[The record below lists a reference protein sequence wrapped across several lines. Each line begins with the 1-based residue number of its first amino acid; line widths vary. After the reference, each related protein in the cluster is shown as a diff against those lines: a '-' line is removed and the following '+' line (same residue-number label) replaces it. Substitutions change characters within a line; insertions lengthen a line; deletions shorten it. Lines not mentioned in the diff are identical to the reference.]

1 MATSTSSK
9 TSRSL
14 FQRSL
19 SKADPLLHRLT
30 ALENERQQRRIILIP
45 SESICLP
52 AVRALLDSP
61 WTNLYAEGYPPS
73 FTTHQNEDQL
83 ADLPMQIIGY
93 RRYSD
98 RRFYKGTDYINL
110 VEALARRRAAEVFAT
125 DDVPAD
131 EIFANVQALS
141 GAAANLAIY
150 DAFVKPGETV
160 MGMDLMQ
167 GGHLSHGSQFHSTG
181 KQHRIVSYGIDRKTG
196 RLNYDHILELAK
208 ETRPK
213 MMIGGY
219 TSYPFAPD
227 WSRLREIADE
237 VGAVL
242 MADIAHPAGMVAGGA
257 YPSPIGKADV
267 TVFTTHKTLMGP
279 RGAVIL
285 TTDEDKAQ
293 AIDTA
298 VFPGQQGGPHV
309 NNIAGIAAVL
319 EIAKTPAY
327 KELQKSI
334 VQNAAT
340 LAKALEKEELTLAYG
355 GTDTH
360 LMLIDLKTVRDK
372 KQEPLLGEIAVR
384 ILEMVGVVT
393 NKNTL
398 PGDDVTALATGI
410 RLGTP
415 WITQRGITDEGLH
428 ELAAIIAHTL
438 KAIHPFHYDGLTGTL
453 PRGKI
458 DWKTLEELKDR
469 AAELAASLE
478 GDDDNASTY
487 PHYHFSTPVRCG
499 CCKEGTSE
507 TTGVV
512 HELPPQC
519 LFRLTGPRVE
529 AFLSNLVPADL
540 SELLP
545 GNTLRTYLFDN
556 EGKLLDDVL
565 VQRIAPRDDARDNG
579 FYLFSNPPNVPR
591 VTEWLRGHADGYL
604 LFEPNDIR
612 MKVEGP
618 VMVENFS
625 DFNPLGKEQA
635 TLLLVAGDQAL
646 SRLTKALEGLDEE
659 SVLLSAHEGWNV
671 AALPESARKIVGEK
685 LMAQGF
691 EFDCRKTCNG
701 LRERA
706 GWPVWDIETPPVL
719 DIHAVYESDPE
730 AFALYKPYFV
740 GQLRL
745 KDLPAAKEALPE
757 FVWMAE
763 EETPKKTPLYD
774 WHKQHSKKII
784 PFAGWDMP
792 VWYTSILE
800 EHQVVRNA
808 AGLFDVAHM
817 GVFGIRGPGATDF
830 LDLVTTNYVRW
841 FPVGQSFYS
850 YLLDPKGDVI
860 DDIMIY
866 HVGHEDYLMV
876 VNASNENED
885 WAWLEAVNQN
895 LVKID
900 REIPARRR
908 LREVDLRNLK
918 DPQWGEDMR
927 VDLAFQGKASLP
939 VLMQLCDD
947 PKQARALE
955 ILPRTHLTR
964 VSLQGVDAVIART
977 GYSGESIG
985 YELLIHPE
993 KLPALWE
1000 KILEVGAPL
1009 GVAACGLGARDSL
1022 RTEAGLPL
1030 YGHELNGPQN
1040 ISPAGAGF
1048 PSYVKLHKPFFIGRR
1063 AFIEREENR
1072 DMEVVRF
1079 LVDRSGEKPLHPGD
1093 TVAAKNGM
1101 VIGVVT
1107 SCVVDPRRFQV
1118 GQAYVFS
1125 RFAKE
1130 GPISVIPAAKGAT
1143 KPGETEPGKRTVLPV
1158 EAEIVTRFPMR
1169 KANQEYV
1176 ASEGD

>member
-1 MATSTSSK
+1 MATRKSSE
-9 TSRSL
+9 SLQSL
-14 FQRSL
+14 FQRNL
-19 SKADPLLHRLT
+19 SRVDPILNQLTRL
-30 ALENERQQRRIILIP
+30 EEERQQRRIILIP

-52 AVRALLDSP
+52 AARRLLDSP

-73 FTTHQNEDQL
+73 FTTHQNEDEL

-110 VEALARRRAAEVFAT
+110 VEALARRRAAEAFANEA
-125 DDVPAD
+125 VPAD

-150 DAFVKPGETV
+150 DAFVRPGETV

-196 RLNYDHILELAK
+196 RLNYDDILQLAK
-208 ETRPK
+208 EARPK
-213 MMIGGY
+213 MIIGGY

-227 WSRLREIADE
+227 WPKLREIADE

-257 YPSPIGKADV
+257 YPSPVGYADV

-293 AIDTA
+293 AIDSA
-298 VFPGQQGGPHV
+298 VFPGQQGGPHI

-327 KELQKSI
+327 RTLQQNI
-334 VQNAAT
+334 VSNAAL
-340 LAKALEKEELTLAYG
+340 LADSLKNEELTLAYG

-360 LMLIDLKTVRDK
+360 LMLIDLKTIRNARK
-372 KQEPLLGEIAVR
+372 ERLLGEIAVR
-384 ILEMVGVVT
+384 MLEMVGVVA

-398 PGDDVTALATGI
+398 PGDDVTALATGV

-415 WITQRGITDEGLH
+415 WITQRGITEEGIK
-428 ELAAIIAHTL
+428 ELASIIASTL
-438 KAIHPFHYDGLTGTL
+438 KAIEPFHYDGLTGTL

-469 AAELAASLE
+469 TAELASSLDGE
-478 GDDDNASTY
+478 SDAPNGY

-499 CCKEGTSE
+499 CKKNVEDKAKA
-507 TTGVV
+507 VV

-529 AFLSNLVPADL
+529 AYLSNLVSADL
-540 SELLP
+540 SRLLP
-545 GNTLRTYLFDN
+545 GETLRTYMFDN
-556 EGKLLDDVL
+556 HGKLVDDVL
-565 VQRIAPRDDARDNG
+565 VQRIAERNDKRDNG
-579 FYLFSNPPNVPR
+579 FYLFSNPPNVPQ

-618 VMVENFS
+618 VVVENFD
-625 DFNPLGKEQA
+625 DFAMFGDEKVSLF
-635 TLLLVAGDQAL
+635 LVAGENAET
-646 SRLTKALEGLDEE
+646 SLTKALEGLDEE
-659 SVLLSAHEGWNV
+659 SVVLSVNGNWNV
-671 AALPESARKIVGEK
+671 AALPETARKVVGEK
-685 LMAQGF
+685 LLVQGF
-691 EFDCRKTCNG
+691 VFDCPKTCNG
-701 LRERA
+701 LRQNW
-706 GWPVWDIETPPVL
+706 GWPVWDAEERPVL
-719 DIHAVYESDPE
+719 DIAEIYEKDSE
-730 AFALYKPYFV
+730 AFAIYKPYFV

-745 KDLPAAKEALPE
+745 KDTPEAQKSLPE
-757 FVWMAE
+757 FVWLAE
-763 EETPKKTPLYD
+763 EEEPKKTPLYD

-800 EHQVVRNA
+800 EHQVVRNT

-830 LDLVTTNYVRW
+830 LDLVTSNYVRW
-841 FPVGQSFYS
+841 FPIGQSFYS
-850 YLLDPKGDVI
+850 YLLDPKGQVI
-860 DDIMIY
+860 DDVMIY
-866 HVGHEDYLMV
+866 HVGDEDYLMV
-876 VNASNENED
+876 VNASNEDED
-885 WAWLEAVNQN
+885 WSWLQAVNRN

-900 REIPARRR
+900 DEIPARRR
-908 LREVDLRNLK
+908 LKEVDLRNLK
-918 DPQWGEDMR
+918 DPQWGDDRR

-964 VSLQGVDAVIART
+964 VMLQGADTVVART

-985 YELLIHPE
+985 YEILVHPE
-993 KLPALWE
+993 KLVMLWE
-1000 KILEVGAPL
+1000 KFLEVGEPL

-1030 YGHELNGPQN
+1030 YGHELNGPQQ

-1063 AFIEREENR
+1063 AFINEDEKRT
-1072 DMEVVRF
+1072 MEVVRF
-1079 LVDRSGEKPLHPGD
+1079 LVDRTGEKPLHPGD
-1093 TVAAKNGM
+1093 TVVAKNGT

-1107 SCVVDPRRFQV
+1107 SCAYDPRRFQV
-1118 GQAYVFS
+1118 GSSLRTFTLCQRKS
-1125 RFAKE
+1125 DCHRTGSERLDETRRDRTRKTHD
-1130 GPISVIPAAKGAT
+1130 PAD
-1143 KPGETEPGKRTVLPV
+1143 PGGHRYTLPH
-1158 EAEIVTRFPMR
+1158 A
-1169 KANQEYV
+1169 
-1176 ASEGD
+1176 